1 MTLLEKSNKIK
12 AKKFFLYVHEKEY
25 GTYQE
30 KKRKN
35 QDLKLKISSEKIK
48 YVLWS
53 TSAVILILFLAKRI
67 KMIK

>member
-1 MTLLEKSNKIK
+1 MKSFLLFVSEKK
-12 AKKFFLYVHEKEY
+12 H

-30 KKRKN
+30 RERKI
-35 QDLKLKISSEKIK
+35 QDLKLNISSEKIK

-67 KMIK
+67 KMLK

>member
-1 MTLLEKSNKIK
+1 MPTYTEKIK
-12 AKKFFLYVHEKEY
+12 SFFLFVNEKEH

-30 KKRKN
+30 RERKI
-35 QDLKLKISSEKIK
+35 QDLKLNISSEKIK

-67 KMIK
+67 KMLK